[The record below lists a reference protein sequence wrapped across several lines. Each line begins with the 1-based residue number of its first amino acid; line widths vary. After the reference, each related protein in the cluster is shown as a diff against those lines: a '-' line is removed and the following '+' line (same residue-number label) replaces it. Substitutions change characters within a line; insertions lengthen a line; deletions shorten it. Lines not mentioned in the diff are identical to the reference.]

1 MTSMTLITLKAQI
14 ALITV
19 ITYYNYNIFIY
30 LNNPSNATH
39 DCMHSKSLER
49 SPGQILFSQV

>member
-1 MTSMTLITLKAQI
+1 MTSMTLITLKAQT

-19 ITYYNYNIFIY
+19 ITIYNSDIFIY
-30 LNNPSNATH
+30 LNNRINPTH

-49 SPGQILFSQV
+49 TPGPIFLSQV

>member
-1 MTSMTLITLKAQI
+1 MTLMTLITLKAQI

-19 ITYYNYNIFIY
+19 MNIYNSNIFIY
-30 LNNPSNATH
+30 LNNRSNPTH

-49 SPGQILFSQV
+49 TPGPIFFSQV